1 MFAALSWLLDLDQGH
16 AASSSSTSSCSSYSG
31 SLDADAGVETDP
43 AANHTTFSDAGG
55 QLLAELHI
63 SSVAAATLS
72 RSASEAA
79 APPRGAVYSSARHL
93 EESFADLEAR
103 KAEFFAPSPC
113 QEPAED
119 AGLGL
124 SSLTERGGTPVSP
137 LSCKIVPL
145 GSLCAY
151 ANETVS
157 LSPIA
162 SPVPAPVS
170 ATVAT
175 LLAPTHE
182 DERLLLVSEG
192 VMLSARLSSPSR
204 GGPRAAAERA
214 KITNN
219 DGSATGAMGAGVAA
233 PTQRSRILD
242 WDREM
247 HARPQASPPPGLS
260 ANRGE
265 RAVRSGTGVQER
277 SEQIADAEPGEA
289 RLVRGAMKA
298 AFMLSTPPHTP
309 ALGAAAFAPAAVPLH
324 PSPPFL
330 GTTVGA
336 RDAAVPGYSIERIHD
351 TPAQEDSGVV
361 YLADGLATVTS
372 MDVGDLHRQAEQSS
386 PPLTHPLAA
395 QLTTPSHTKQPH
407 FDFS

>member
-16 AASSSSTSSCSSYSG
+16 AASSSSTSSRSSYSG
-31 SLDADAGVETDP
+31 SLDADAGVETNP
-43 AANHTTFSDAGG
+43 AATHTTFSDAGG

-79 APPRGAVYSSARHL
+79 APPRGAVYSSPRHL

-113 QEPAED
+113 QDPAED
-119 AGLGL
+119 AGLGM
-124 SSLTERGGTPVSP
+124 SSLAERGGTPASP
-137 LSCKIVPL
+137 LSRKIVPL
-145 GSLCAY
+145 GSLRAY

-162 SPVPAPVS
+162 SPAPAPVP

-175 LLAPTHE
+175 SLAPAYE
-182 DERLLLVSEG
+182 DERLLLVREG

-214 KITNN
+214 EIANN
-219 DGSATGAMGAGVAA
+219 NGSATGAIGAGVAA
-233 PTQRSRILD
+233 PTQRSRILE
-242 WDREM
+242 WDGEV
-247 HARPQASPPPGLS
+247 HVRPQA
-260 ANRGE
+260 
-265 RAVRSGTGVQER
+265 T
-277 SEQIADAEPGEA
+277 

-298 AFMLSTPPHTP
+298 AFMVSTTPHTP
-309 ALGAAAFAPAAVPLH
+309 TLGTAALAPAAVPLH
-324 PSPPFL
+324 PSNPFL

-336 RDAAVPGYSIERIHD
+336 RDAAVRGYSIECIHD

-361 YLADGLATVTS
+361 YLANGLVTVTS
-372 MDVGDLHRQAEQSS
+372 IDVDDLHRQAEQSS

-395 QLTTPSHTKQPH
+395 QLTTPSRTKQPQ

>member
-16 AASSSSTSSCSSYSG
+16 AASSSSTSSRSSYSG
-31 SLDADAGVETDP
+31 SLDADAGVETNP
-43 AANHTTFSDAGG
+43 AATHTTFSDAGG

-79 APPRGAVYSSARHL
+79 APPRGAVYSSPRHL

-113 QEPAED
+113 QDPAED
-119 AGLGL
+119 AGLGM
-124 SSLTERGGTPVSP
+124 SSLAERGGTPASP
-137 LSCKIVPL
+137 LSRKIVPL
-145 GSLCAY
+145 GSLRAY

-162 SPVPAPVS
+162 SPAPAPVP

-175 LLAPTHE
+175 SLAPAYE
-182 DERLLLVSEG
+182 DERLLLVREG

-214 KITNN
+214 EIANN
-219 DGSATGAMGAGVAA
+219 NGSATGAIGAGVAA
-233 PTQRSRILD
+233 PTQRSRILE
-242 WDREM
+242 WDGEV
-247 HARPQASPPPGLS
+247 HVRPQASPPPGLS

-265 RAVRSGTGVQER
+265 RAARSGTEAQER
-277 SEQIADAEPGEA
+277 RKQIADAEPREA

-298 AFMLSTPPHTP
+298 AFMVSTTPHTP
-309 ALGAAAFAPAAVPLH
+309 TLGTAALAPAAVPLH
-324 PSPPFL
+324 PSNPFL

-336 RDAAVPGYSIERIHD
+336 RDAAVRGYSIECIHD

-361 YLADGLATVTS
+361 YLANGLVTVTS
-372 MDVGDLHRQAEQSS
+372 IDVDDLHRQAEQSS

-395 QLTTPSHTKQPH
+395 QLTTPSRTKQPQ

>member
-16 AASSSSTSSCSSYSG
+16 AASSSSTSSRSSYSG
-31 SLDADAGVETDP
+31 SLDADAGVETNP
-43 AANHTTFSDAGG
+43 AATHTTFSDAGG

-79 APPRGAVYSSARHL
+79 APPRGAVYSSPRHL

-103 KAEFFAPSPC
+103 KAELFAPSPC
-113 QEPAED
+113 QDPAED
-119 AGLGL
+119 AGLGM
-124 SSLTERGGTPVSP
+124 SSLAERGGTPASP
-137 LSCKIVPL
+137 LSRKIVPL
-145 GSLCAY
+145 GSLRAY

-162 SPVPAPVS
+162 SPAPAPVP

-175 LLAPTHE
+175 SLAPAYE

-214 KITNN
+214 EIANN
-219 DGSATGAMGAGVAA
+219 NGSATGAIGAGVAA
-233 PTQRSRILD
+233 PTQRSRILE
-242 WDREM
+242 WDGEV
-247 HARPQASPPPGLS
+247 HVRPQASPPPGL
-260 ANRGE
+260 
-265 RAVRSGTGVQER
+265 T
-277 SEQIADAEPGEA
+277 

-298 AFMLSTPPHTP
+298 AFMVSTTPHAPTLGTA
-309 ALGAAAFAPAAVPLH
+309 ALAPAAVPLH
-324 PSPPFL
+324 PSNPFL

-336 RDAAVPGYSIERIHD
+336 RDAAVRGYSIECIHD

-361 YLADGLATVTS
+361 YLANGLVTVTS
-372 MDVGDLHRQAEQSS
+372 IDVDDLHRQAEQSS

-395 QLTTPSHTKQPH
+395 QLTTPSRTKQPQ